1 MVIANTG
8 TPMSFGGYDTPA
20 AALRLFSVG
29 CLEKK
34 NIISISS
41 GLTKIIS
48 EDLGVDTNRV

>member
-8 TPMSFGGYDTPA
+8 TPMSFGGFDTPA

-29 CLEKK
+29 CLEKE
-34 NIISISS
+34 NIISLSS
-41 GLTKIIS
+41 GLTNIIS